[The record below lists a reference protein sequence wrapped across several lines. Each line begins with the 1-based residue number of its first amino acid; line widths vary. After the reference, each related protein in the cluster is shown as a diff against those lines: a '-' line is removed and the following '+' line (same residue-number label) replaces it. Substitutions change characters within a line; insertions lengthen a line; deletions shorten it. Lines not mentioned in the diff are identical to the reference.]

1 MPLQT
6 LIKQSMKTVTLII
19 SSLFLFMALG
29 VSAQQ
34 HGPQHRGQRGHMNPE
49 EMVKKQVEQMKTE
62 LKLNEQQE
70 KQVKDLFTENL
81 KKREELMKKY
91 QGQRDS
97 VMVNMKKM
105 EDQQNLSLK
114 KILTEEQYK
123 TYLTNLEKRKQEME
137 KRRKEMMDKR
147 GGQRGAHGDP
157 ATVNEDHECN
167 GCGGCG
173 KHK

>member
-97 VMVNMKKM
+97 VMVYMKKM

-123 TYLTNLEKRKQEME
+123 TYLTIWKRENKKWKNAG
-137 KRRKEMMDKR
+137 KR
-147 GGQRGAHGDP
+147 
-157 ATVNEDHECN
+157 
-167 GCGGCG
+167 
-173 KHK
+173 

>member
-1 MPLQT
+1 
-6 LIKQSMKTVTLII
+6 MKTLTLII
-19 SSLFLFMALG
+19 SSLLILMTTGL
-29 VSAQQ
+29 STQQ
-34 HGPQHRGQRGHMNPE
+34 HGPQHHGQRGHMNPE
-49 EMVKKQVEQMKTE
+49 EMIKRQVEHMKTE

-70 KQVKDLFTENL
+70 KQVKDLLTENF
-81 KKREELMKKY
+81 KQRGELMKKY

-97 VMVNMKKM
+97 VMVNMKKL
-105 EDQQNLSLK
+105 EEQQNLSLK

-123 TYLTNLEKRKQEME
+123 TYQTNQEKRKQEME

-147 GGQRGAHGDP
+147 GGQRGGHGTP
-157 ATVNEDHECN
+157 AAVNEDHKCN

>member
-6 LIKQSMKTVTLII
+6 LIKQSMKTVNLII

-70 KQVKDLFTENL
+70 KQVKICLPKTSR
-81 KKREELMKKY
+81 RE
-91 QGQRDS
+91 RNS
-97 VMVNMKKM
+97 
-105 EDQQNLSLK
+105 
-114 KILTEEQYK
+114 
-123 TYLTNLEKRKQEME
+123 
-137 KRRKEMMDKR
+137 
-147 GGQRGAHGDP
+147 
-157 ATVNEDHECN
+157 
-167 GCGGCG
+167 
-173 KHK
+173 

>member
-1 MPLQT
+1 
-6 LIKQSMKTVTLII
+6 MKTVTLII

-70 KQVKDLFTENL
+70 KQVKDLFTENI
-81 KKREELMKKY
+81 KQRGELMK
-91 QGQRDS
+91 
-97 VMVNMKKM
+97 
-105 EDQQNLSLK
+105 
-114 KILTEEQYK
+114 
-123 TYLTNLEKRKQEME
+123 

-147 GGQRGAHGDP
+147 GGQRGGHGDP

>member
-1 MPLQT
+1 MLLQT

-19 SSLFLFMALG
+19 SSLFLFMVLG

-34 HGPQHRGQRGHMNPE
+34 HGPQE
-49 EMVKKQVEQMKTE
+49 LVKRQVEHMKTE

-70 KQVKDLFTENL
+70 KQVKDLLTENF
-81 KKREELMKKY
+81 KQRGELMKKY

-105 EDQQNLSLK
+105 EEQQNLSLK

-123 TYLTNLEKRKQEME
+123 TYLTNQEKRKQEME

-147 GGQRGAHGDP
+147 GGQRDGHGDP
-157 ATVNEDHECN
+157 ATVNEDHECT
-167 GCGGCG
+167 GCGGCD

>member
-62 LKLNEQQE
+62 LKLNEPTRKTGERFVYRKPQE
-70 KQVKDLFTENL
+70 ERGTHEKISRTTRFRDGQHEKDGRPAKPFPKENL
-81 KKREELMKKY
+81 
-91 QGQRDS
+91 D
-97 VMVNMKKM
+97 
-105 EDQQNLSLK
+105 
-114 KILTEEQYK
+114 
-123 TYLTNLEKRKQEME
+123 
-137 KRRKEMMDKR
+137 RR
-147 GGQRGAHGDP
+147 AI
-157 ATVNEDHECN
+157 
-167 GCGGCG
+167 
-173 KHK
+173 

>member
-1 MPLQT
+1 
-6 LIKQSMKTVTLII
+6 MKTVTLII
-19 SSLFLFMALG
+19 SSLFLFMVLG

-49 EMVKKQVEQMKTE
+49 EMVKRQVEHMKTE

-70 KQVKDLFTENL
+70 KQVKDLLTENF
-81 KKREELMKKY
+81 KQRGELMKKY

-105 EDQQNLSLK
+105 EEQQNLSLK

-123 TYLTNLEKRKQEME
+123 TYLTNQEKRKQEME

-147 GGQRGAHGDP
+147 GGQRDGHGDP
-157 ATVNEDHECN
+157 ATVNEDHE
-167 GCGGCG
+167 
-173 KHK
+173 

>member
-97 VMVNMKKM
+97 VMVYMKKM
-105 EDQQNLSLK
+105 EDLSLK

-147 GGQRGAHGDP
+147 GGQRGGHGAP

>member
-6 LIKQSMKTVTLII
+6 LIKESMKTVTLII

-34 HGPQHRGQRGHMNPE
+34 HGPQHRG
-49 EMVKKQVEQMKTE
+49 
-62 LKLNEQQE
+62 KLNEQQE
-70 KQVKDLFTENL
+70 KQVKDLLTENI
-81 KKREELMKKY
+81 KQRGELMKKY

-105 EDQQNLSLK
+105 EEQQNLSLK

-147 GGQRGAHGDP
+147 GGQRGGHGDP